1 MKLLCFFTLTI
12 LLNSV
17 AAQNFSSEL
26 QSMVDAENAFAKY
39 SKEKNTRDAF
49 LMYLTDSTVLFDK
62 NGPMKGKRSWTERSV
77 NNSLL
82 FWRPVFVGI
91 SKSGDLGFSTGPW
104 EWSPTKESVKPEAHG
119 YYATIWQKFPEGWKM
134 ALDLGVLMPGPEAN
148 TAALHSSN
156 PEGISRKSS
165 AKKVTK
171 DTFLQVDKNYNHKLN
186 DGGLAFIKEDFSKDG
201 LILRTG
207 SFPNYYPFTNPSA
220 TNRAYKYSTLGG
232 GVASSNDLGYSY
244 GRVQFESTHDASG
257 KTTIANFQRVWKL
270 EGGVWKIVLDVIAVQ
285 TN

>member
-17 AAQNFSSEL
+17 GAQDFSYEL

-62 NGPMKGKRSWTERSV
+62 NGPTKGKKSWTDRSP
-77 NNSLL
+77 NSSLL

-104 EWSPTKESVKPEAHG
+104 EWSPTKEAAKPEAHG
-119 YYATIWQKFPEGWKM
+119 YFASIWQKFSDGWKL
-134 ALDLGVLMPGPEAN
+134 ALDLGILMPGPETN

-156 PEGISRKSS
+156 PKGVSIKSS
-165 AKKVTK
+165 AKKRRN
-171 DTFLQVDKNYNHKLN
+171 DAFLDVDKNYNHKLN
-186 DGGLAFIKEDFSKDG
+186 AGGLAFIKEDFSKNG

-207 SFPNYYPFTNPSA
+207 SFPDYYPFTNLSA
-220 TNRAYKYSTLGG
+220 NEQEYKFSTLGG
-232 GVASSNDLGYSY
+232 DVASSNDLGYTF
-244 GRVQFESTHDASG
+244 GRVRLEPIEGGLAKSAD
-257 KTTIANFQRVWKL
+257 ANFFRVWKI
-270 EGGVWKIVLDVIAVQ
+270 EDGVWRIVLDVIAVQ
-285 TN
+285 N

>member
-1 MKLLCFFTLTI
+1 MKLLFFFILTV

-17 AAQNFSSEL
+17 SVQDFSSEL

-39 SKEKNTRDAF
+39 SKEENTRDAF

-62 NGPMKGKRSWTERSV
+62 NGPMKGKKSWTDRSP
-77 NNSLL
+77 NSNLL

-134 ALDLGVLMPGPEAN
+134 ALDLGTLIPGPEAN
-148 TAALHSSN
+148 TAPLHSSN
-156 PEGISRKSS
+156 PTGVSGKSV
-165 AKKVTK
+165 AKAKMK
-171 DTFLQVDKNYNHKLN
+171 NDFMDVDRNYNNKLN
-186 DGGLAFIKEDFSKDG
+186 TGGVAFIKEDFSKDG

-207 SFPNYYPFTNPSA
+207 SFPKYYPFSDLSA
-220 TNRAYKYSTLGG
+220 SEHKFKFRPLGG
-232 GVASSNDLGYSY
+232 AVASSNDLGYTF
-244 GRVQFESTHDASG
+244 GRVLLEPIAGGLAKSAD
-257 KTTIANFQRVWKL
+257 ANFFRVWKV
-270 EGGVWKIVLDVIAVQ
+270 EDGIWKIVLDVIAVQ
-285 TN
+285 N